1 MPTCSNGQVS
11 LYYETFGD
19 VSLPTLL
26 LVNGLSSQCISYSE
40 EFCGLFVGQGFH
52 VIRFDNRDVGLSS
65 DGPEGYSL
73 SDMGNDVL
81 AILDDLD
88 IASAHLFGMSL
99 GGMIVQTVAIDSPHR
114 VRSLISV
121 MSTTGDRDV
130 GQASA
135 QAAALLMTPGSTQRD
150 EAVANHL
157 AGLRVWGSPEHFDEM
172 AITEFAHRMY
182 ERACRPQ
189 GVVRQFRALRRDG
202 SRSERLSQINV
213 PTLVIHGTSD
223 TLIDISGGRRTAEV
237 IGGAQFHSV
246 EGMGHDCPPYFWDEI
261 VGVVSAH
268 AQKSDNIGSL

>member
-1 MPTCSNGQVS
+1 MPNCNNGQVS

-19 VSLPTLL
+19 VSYPTLV

-135 QAAALLMTPGSTQRD
+135 QAVALLMTPGSTQRE

-202 SRSERLSQINV
+202 SRSERLSKINV

-237 IGGAQFHSV
+237 IGGAQFQAV
-246 EGMGHDCPPYFWDEI
+246 KGMGHDCPPYFWEEI
-261 VGVVSAH
+261 VRVVTAH
-268 AQKSDNIGSL
+268 AKKSDKV

>member
-1 MPTCSNGQVS
+1 MPTCLSGQVS

-19 VSLPTLL
+19 VSQPTLV
-26 LVNGLSSQCISYSE
+26 LVNGLSTQCISYSE
-40 EFCGLFVGQGFH
+40 EFCGLFVDQGFH

-99 GGMIVQTVAIDSPHR
+99 VGMTVQTVAIDSPHR

-121 MSTTGDRDV
+121 MSTTGDSDV

-135 QAAALLMTPGSTQRD
+135 QAVALLMTPGSTQRD
-150 EAVANHL
+150 EAVANYL
-157 AGLRVWGSPEHFDEM
+157 AGLRVWGSPEYFDEI

-189 GVVRQFRALRRDG
+189 GVVRQFRALRCDG

-237 IGGAQFHSV
+237 IGGAQFHCV
-246 EGMGHDCPPYFWDEI
+246 EGMGHDCPPHFWEEI
-261 VGVVSAH
+261 VGVVTAH
-268 AQKSDNIGSL
+268 AQKSDKVGTL